1 MKQTLEKFVS
11 SLRSSNCLPPLAF
24 ALCNE
29 LMHSYKDC
37 NLELLLLVCELCCR
51 TDAGDVCLR
60 LCPSDEN
67 LKAKEDILFD
77 LKERFTDDD
86 ALNEAQTLGQN
97 SCNLASSLYKKYGDS
112 LEKFKDEALQKAL
125 SCSAVGTAGS
135 DIPTPLVFDQGR
147 LYFRRYYNYEAGCA
161 ALIKEHE
168 QAKPFLKSNE
178 DLLFAKKMLD
188 LLFEKFKHDFP
199 NEVDKQKCA
208 AALALQS
215 GFTVISGGP
224 GTGKTTTVTN
234 LLLIMLAVKL
244 RHNKHEDVRIMLC
257 APTGKASGRV
267 GESIT
272 QKLDEMLKAGK
283 PHAELDTLLKE
294 AGIESM
300 EALLERIPRSA
311 STVHSLIGAHPH
323 STLSKFNESNPLPCD
338 ILVADEVSMIDM
350 PLFYKLCKA
359 LPKYSALI
367 LLGDKDQLCSVEAG
381 SVMADLCQ
389 LRMPSNEIVKATAA
403 LAACPEDALKDP
415 VQMSDHVMFLTK
427 SFRFK
432 EDSGIGKLARAVN
445 TAVLKYQEDEAFLYL
460 QKTADSLRNFPD
472 VIFRDYDDTNVRKVM
487 RNLIEDSMIKGYGA
501 FFDYVEQHPYLDE
514 KTAGF
519 AFKLLDGYRLL
530 CSNRSGIFG
539 VKSLNR
545 EMVKEIIKKRKVHS
559 SDLWFTGRVVMAA
572 VNSNSIGIH
581 NGDVGFAA
589 SDKSGELKVWFPD
602 PNEKDKARA
611 INPVYLGNCEDAYAM
626 TIHKSQGS
634 EYEKAVVVLSD
645 KQDNRVL
652 CRELIYT
659 GITRA
664 KKILEICSKRQIL
677 LRSCLRSVQRESALA
692 LRLLS

>member
-11 SLRSSNCLPPLAF
+11 SLSSSNCLPPLAF

-60 LCPSDEN
+60 LCLSDEN
-67 LKAKEDILFD
+67 LKAREDILFD
-77 LKERFTDDD
+77 LKERFTDDE
-86 ALNEAQTLGQN
+86 ALNETQTLGQN
-97 SCNLASSLYKKYGDS
+97 RCSWAFLYKKYGS
-112 LEKFKDEALQKAL
+112 SFEKFKDEALQKAL

-135 DIPTPLVFDQGR
+135 HLPTPLLFDKGR
-147 LYFRRYYNYEAGCA
+147 LYFKRYYNYEAGCA

-168 QAKPFLKSNE
+168 KNQPFLKDQE
-178 DLLFAKKMLD
+178 DLLFAKKMLE
-188 LLFEKFKHDFP
+188 LLFEKFKQTFP
-199 NEVDKQKCA
+199 DELDKQKCA

-234 LLLIMLAVKL
+234 LLLTMLAVKL
-244 RHNKHEDVRIMLC
+244 RRNKTENVRIMLC

-283 PHAELDTLLKE
+283 SDARLDALLKD
-294 AGIESM
+294 AGIESLKT
-300 EALLERIPRSA
+300 LLERIPRSA
-311 STVHSLIGAHPH
+311 QTVHSLIGVHPH
-323 STLSKFNESNPLPCD
+323 STLTKFNESNPLPCD

-359 LPKYSALI
+359 LPKDAVLI

-389 LRMPSNEIVKATAA
+389 LRMPSNERVKETAF
-403 LAACPEDALKDP
+403 LAECLEKSLKDP
-415 VQMSDHVMFLTK
+415 EQMSDHVMFLTK

-445 TAVLKYQEDEAFLYL
+445 SAVLNYQEDEALLYL
-460 QKTADSLRNFPD
+460 QKTVDSLQSFSD
-472 VIFRDYDDTNVRKVM
+472 VIFRNYDASNERKVM
-487 RNLIEDSMIKGYGA
+487 RNLVEDSMGKGYGA

-514 KTAGF
+514 ETAGF
-519 AFKLLDGYRLL
+519 AFKLLDSYRLL

-539 VKSLNR
+539 VKNLNR
-545 EMVKEIIKKRKVHS
+545 EIVKEIIKNKKIS
-559 SDLWFTGRVVMAA
+559 AKDLWFKGRVVMAT

-589 SDKSGELKVWFPD
+589 FDKSGELKVWFPD
-602 PNEKDKARA
+602 PDEKGKAKA
-611 INPVYLGNCEDAYAM
+611 INPVYLGDCEDAYAM

-634 EYEKAVVVLSD
+634 EYEKAVVVLSNQ
-645 KQDNRVL
+645 QDNRVL

-664 KKILEICSKRQIL
+664 KKTLEICAELQIL
-677 LRSCLRSVQRESALA
+677 LRSCLKSVQRESALA